1 MIDCGYVD
9 ALLIRCD
16 PVVDSLSTHCWL
28 VVADNDDA
36 LLLLLVV
43 AGVLLLLSSLLSWW
57 LSSSYLS
64 CFSSY
69 WYLPFTAAASG
80 ALWCWTLLSKVPS
93 SVLRTG
99 VWFISVSHLKFTFSQ
114 RVRQSLKAMQPAVVS
129 VGLHLSPRLAEP
141 VEIRTFQDWAYLAKL
156 AAEGRNIPKTLNP
169 ANSLPIG
176 HGKMAWPGLCHCKD
190 IRLRTLASTSYVH
203 QLFYKVINIHKY
215 V

>member
-1 MIDCGYVD
+1 MIDCWYVVD
-9 ALLIRCD
+9 SLLIRCWAA
-16 PVVDSLSTHCWL
+16 VDSFSTRCWL
-28 VVADNDDA
+28 VVAADNDDA

-57 LSSSYLS
+57 LSSSYV
-64 CFSSY
+64 
-69 WYLPFTAAASG
+69 LPVARCDAEHCCQKC
-80 ALWCWTLLSKVPS
+80 LQVCWEPRFGK
-93 SVLRTG
+93 
-99 VWFISVSHLKFTFSQ
+99 ISVSPLKFTFSQ
-114 RVRQSLKAMQPAVVS
+114 RVRQSLKPMQPAVVS

-141 VEIRTFQDWAYLAKL
+141 VEIRTFQDWAYLAKQ
-156 AAEGRNIPKTLNP
+156 AAEGRNIPKTLNS

-176 HGKMAWPGLCHCKD
+176 HGKMASPRLCHCKD